1 MRKMRF
7 QVIKTLSAF
16 FLMLIFG
23 TVFYLILWKLQLLNT
38 FSKMAQ
44 HKTIFVISTI
54 YCILLYCFLSFLEG
68 MKVGERR
75 ILDLIFGFFISAVCV
90 NTIAVCICYIF
101 EPSYFTVTIL
111 YGAGLIVFQTCLGLV
126 WIIWC
131 HRRYEKYQF
140 QKEAVFIYG
149 NREDQGEYTRVNNT
163 INKYFRISK
172 SINYESGIS
181 DIKTQIQN
189 SSVVFLG
196 DIPVDVRNRI
206 LKYCMKNKI
215 DCYSIPKISDIY
227 IQNAKVMQLNDKFLL
242 RYPLLEIEDFQKIW
256 KRGLDIFVSC
266 LMLVCFSPIMLMI
279 AIAIKKED
287 GGKILYAQERVT
299 LNGEPFLMYKFRS
312 MREDAEKDGAMLAR
326 KEDDRITKVGRVIRN
341 LHFDELPQLI
351 HVLKG
356 QMSLVGP
363 RPERQ
368 QYIDAYSEKIPE
380 FPERLKVKAGLTGY
394 AQVYGRYNTEP
405 EDKIKYDLYYIYN
418 YSLWL
423 DLKLLILTV
432 RILFQKENT
441 EGVDEGEWRAIPRK
455 KVMPVISVQK
465 KEKTSHEHRK

>member
-1 MRKMRF
+1 MKNLKF
-7 QVIKTLSAF
+7 QVIKNISAF
-16 FLMLIFG
+16 LVMILFFFM
-23 TVFYLILWKLQLLNT
+23 FYFVLWKLQLLCDFT
-38 FSKMAQ
+38 KITQ
-44 HKTIFVISTI
+44 HKTIFVISII
-54 YCILLYCFLSFLEG
+54 YCILLYTFLTAFEG
-68 MKVGERR
+68 LKVGERR
-75 ILDLIFGFFISAVCV
+75 LLDLTFGFFISSILV
-90 NTIAVCICYIF
+90 NIIAVCICCVF
-101 EPSYFTVTIL
+101 ETVHFKKVFLCGI
-111 YGAGLIVFQTCLGLV
+111 GLICFQTLLGFV

-131 HRRYEKYQF
+131 HRIYEKYQF
-140 QKEAVFIYG
+140 QKEAVFVYG

-172 SINYESGIS
+172 SVDFTNGVL
-181 DIKTQIQN
+181 QIQEFIKN

-196 DIPVDVRNRI
+196 DIPVDDRNKI

-227 IQNAKVMQLNDKFLL
+227 IQNANILQLNDKFLF
-242 RYPLLEIEDFQKIW
+242 RYPLLEIEDSKKIW
-256 KRGLDIFVSC
+256 KRIMDIVVSC
-266 LMLVCFSPIMLMI
+266 LMLVCFSPIMLII
-279 AIAIKKED
+279 AIAIKRED

-299 LNGEPFLMYKFRS
+299 IDGAPFLMYKFRS
-312 MREDAEKDGAMLAR
+312 MREDAEKNGAMMAR
-326 KEDDRITKVGRVIRN
+326 KNDDRITKVGRVIRN
-341 LHFDELPQLI
+341 LHFDELPQLV

-368 QYIDAYSEKIPE
+368 QYIDAYAKKIPE

-423 DLKLLILTV
+423 DIKLLILTV

-441 EGVDEGEWRAIPRK
+441 EGVDEGEWRGIPRK
-455 KVMPVISVQK
+455 GILPGSKAERDDV
-465 KEKTSHEHRK
+465 

>member
-1 MRKMRF
+1 MKKMRF
-7 QVIKTLSAF
+7 QVIKALSAF
-16 FLMLIFG
+16 MLILFFG
-23 TVFYLILWKLQLLNT
+23 IIFYIVLWRLQLLNS
-38 FSKMAQ
+38 FSKIAQ
-44 HKTIFVISTI
+44 HKTIFVVSVI
-54 YCILLYCFLSFLEG
+54 YCLLLYALLRFLEG

-75 ILDLIFGFFISAVCV
+75 ILDLIFGFFISSICV
-90 NTIAVCICYIF
+90 NAMAVCICCIF
-101 EPSYFTVTIL
+101 EPAYLKKAFLCGLALALGQTIM
-111 YGAGLIVFQTCLGLV
+111 GFI

-131 HRRYEKYQF
+131 HRKYEKYQF

-149 NREDQGEYTRVNNT
+149 SREDQGEYTRVNNT

-172 SINYESGIS
+172 SINYEIGIEN
-181 DIKTQIQN
+181 IQAQIQN

-196 DIPVDVRNRI
+196 DIPVDVRNVI

-256 KRGLDIFVSC
+256 KRIFDIVAAC
-266 LMLVCFSPIMLMI
+266 LMLICFSPVMLVI

-299 LNGEPFLMYKFRS
+299 RDGAPFLMFKFRS
-312 MREDAEKDGAMLAR
+312 MREDAEKDGAMMAR
-326 KEDDRITKVGRVIRN
+326 KEDDRITKTGRVIRN

-368 QYIDAYSEKIPE
+368 QYIDAYSKKIPE

-418 YSLWL
+418 YSFWL
-423 DLKLLILTV
+423 DLKLLILTI

-441 EGVDEGEWRAIPRK
+441 EGVDEGEWRAIPKRG
-455 KVMPVISVQK
+455 ILSATDS
-465 KEKTSHEHRK
+465 EREENT

>member
-1 MRKMRF
+1 MKKMRF
-7 QVIKTLSAF
+7 QVIKALSAF
-16 FLMLIFG
+16 FLVLIFG
-23 TVFYLILWKLQLLNT
+23 AVFYLVLWKLQLLST

-44 HKTIFVISTI
+44 YKIIFVISII
-54 YCILLYCFLSFLEG
+54 YCILLYAFLQFLEG

-90 NTIAVCICYIF
+90 NGIAICICCIF
-101 EPSYFTVTIL
+101 EPSYFKMTMLCGT
-111 YGAGLIVFQTCLGLV
+111 GLILFQTFLGLV

-131 HRRYEKYQF
+131 HRCYEKYQF

-149 NREDQGEYTRVNNT
+149 SREDQGEYTRVNNT
-163 INKYFRISK
+163 INRYFRISK

-227 IQNAKVMQLNDKFLL
+227 IQNAEVMQLNDKFLL

-256 KRGLDIFVSC
+256 KRALDIIVSS
-266 LMLVCFSPIMLMI
+266 LMLVCFSPVMLVI

-326 KEDDRITKVGRVIRN
+326 KEDNRITKVGRVIRN

-351 HVLKG
+351 HVLRG

-418 YSLWL
+418 YSPWL

-455 KVMPVISVQK
+455 KAISFINTE
-465 KEKTSHEHRK
+465 KEKNKS